1 MRMFEDL
8 NERLA
13 AVKEKARGMEKWEA
27 RLHQLQEELVELERT
42 RDQSRRRLA
51 AEEKDVERLS
61 GASLSAFIYSILG
74 KKLEKLDQEQRE
86 ALEAKLKYEHAER
99 AVQDVQQQI
108 DQVQQRIR
116 EVRNSEADYE
126 LLFQEKERRI
136 LDSNQELRELAD
148 RLAELMVQNKELQEA
163 LDAGISVQEDLRLA
177 EESLNSARNWGTY
190 DMLGGGMISTHIK
203 HSRIDEAME
212 HVYRVENTLQRFSK
226 ELRDVGDTLSVDM
239 KIDGFLTFTDYF
251 FDNLITDWFVQGR
264 IKEILNQVITKA
276 SQVDEL
282 MDHLSRSKRQA
293 EQQFEVLHRQYVQI
307 VETYH

>member
-1 MRMFEDL
+1 MFEDL

-42 RDQSRRRLA
+42 RNQSRRRLA

-61 GASLSAFIYSILG
+61 GASLSAFIYFILG

-86 ALEAKLKYEHAER
+86 ALEAKIKYEHAER

-203 HSRIDEAME
+203 HSRIDGAME
-212 HVYRVENTLQRFSK
+212 HVYRAENNLQRFGK

-264 IKEILNQVITKA
+264 INEILNQVITKA

-293 EQQFEVLHRQYVQI
+293 EQQFEVLHRQYVQM

>member
-1 MRMFEDL
+1 MFEDL

-42 RDQSRRRLA
+42 REQSRRRLA

>member
-1 MRMFEDL
+1 MFEDL

-86 ALEAKLKYEHAER
+86 ALEAKIKYEHAER
-99 AVQDVQQQI
+99 AVQDILQQI

-136 LDSNQELRELAD
+136 LDSNQELRKLAD
-148 RLAELMVQNKELQEA
+148 RLADLMVQNKELQEA

-212 HVYRVENTLQRFSK
+212 HVYRAENNLQRFSK
-226 ELRDVGDTLSVDM
+226 ELRDVGDALSVDM

-264 IKEILNQVITKA
+264 IKEILNQVMTKA

-293 EQQFEVLHRQYVQI
+293 EQQFEVLHRQYVQM

>member
-1 MRMFEDL
+1 MFKDL

-27 RLHQLQEELVELERT
+27 RLQQLQEELVELERT

-86 ALEAKLKYEHAER
+86 ALEAKIKYEHAER

-203 HSRIDEAME
+203 HSRIDGAME
-212 HVYRVENTLQRFSK
+212 HVYRAENNLQRFSK

-264 IKEILNQVITKA
+264 INEILNQVITKA

-293 EQQFEVLHRQYVQI
+293 EQQFEILHRQYVQM

>member
-1 MRMFEDL
+1 MFEDL

-27 RLHQLQEELVELERT
+27 RLHQLQKELVELERT
-42 RDQSRRRLA
+42 RNQSRRRLA

-86 ALEAKLKYEHAER
+86 ALEAKIKYEHAER

-203 HSRIDEAME
+203 HSRIDGAME
-212 HVYRVENTLQRFSK
+212 HVYRAENNLQRFGK

-264 IKEILNQVITKA
+264 INEILNQVITKA

-293 EQQFEVLHRQYVQI
+293 EQQFEVLHRQYVQM

>member
-1 MRMFEDL
+1 MFEDL

-13 AVKEKARGMEKWEA
+13 AMKEKARGIEKWEA
-27 RLHQLQEELVELERT
+27 RLHQLQEELAELERT
-42 RDQSRRRLA
+42 RDQSYRKLA

-61 GASLSAFIYSILG
+61 GTSLSAFIYSILG

-86 ALEAKLKYEHAER
+86 ALEAKVKYEHAER

-108 DQVQQRIR
+108 GQVQQRIR
-116 EVRNSEADYE
+116 EVHNSKADYE
-126 LLFQEKERRI
+126 HLFQEKERRI
-136 LDSNQELRELAD
+136 LDSNPELRELAD
-148 RLAELMVQNKELQEA
+148 RLAELMVQKKELQEA
-163 LDAGISVQEDLRLA
+163 LDAGRSVQEDLKLA

-212 HVYRVENTLQRFSK
+212 HVYRAENHLQRFSK
-226 ELRDVGDTLSVDM
+226 ELRDVGGTLAVDM
-239 KIDGFLTFTDYF
+239 KIEGFLTFTDYF

-282 MDHLSRSKRQA
+282 MDYLSGSERQA
-293 EQQFEVLHRQYVQI
+293 EQQVEVLHRQYVQM
-307 VETYH
+307 VETYQ

>member
-1 MRMFEDL
+1 MFEDM

-27 RLHQLQEELVELERT
+27 RLHQLKEELAELERK

-51 AEEKDVERLS
+51 SEEKDVERLS
-61 GASLSAFIYSILG
+61 GVSISGFIYSLLG

-86 ALEAKLKYEHAER
+86 ALEAKIKYEHAER

-108 DQVQQRIR
+108 DQVQQRLR
-116 EVRNSEADYE
+116 EARDSKADYE
-126 LLFQEKERRI
+126 QMFHEKERSI
-136 LDSNQELRELAD
+136 LHSNIELRELAD
-148 RLAELMVQNKELQEA
+148 RLAELTVQNKELEEA
-163 LDAGISVQEDLRLA
+163 LNAGISVQEDLSLA

-203 HSRIDEAME
+203 HNRIDEAME
-212 HVYRVENTLQRFSK
+212 HVYRAENNLQRFKK
-226 ELRDVGDTLSVDM
+226 ELQDVGDTFSIDM

-251 FDNLITDWFVQGR
+251 FDNMITDWFVQGR
-264 IKEILNQVITKA
+264 IKEMSNDVVTKA
-276 SQVDEL
+276 SEVDRL
-282 MDHLSRSKRQA
+282 MDQLANSKRQA
-293 EQQFEVLHRQYVQI
+293 EQQFDVLHRQYVQM

>member
-1 MRMFEDL
+1 MFKDL

-86 ALEAKLKYEHAER
+86 ALEAKIKYEHAER

-203 HSRIDEAME
+203 HSRIDGAME
-212 HVYRVENTLQRFSK
+212 HVYRAENNLQRFSK

-264 IKEILNQVITKA
+264 INEILNQVITKA

-293 EQQFEVLHRQYVQI
+293 EQQFEILHRQYVQM

>member
-1 MRMFEDL
+1 MFEDL

>member
-1 MRMFEDL
+1 MFEDL

-13 AVKEKARGMEKWEA
+13 AMKEKARGMEKWEA

-42 RDQSRRRLA
+42 RNQSRRRLA

-86 ALEAKLKYEHAER
+86 ALEAKIKYEHAER

-203 HSRIDEAME
+203 HSRIDGAME
-212 HVYRVENTLQRFSK
+212 HVYRAENNLQRFGK

-264 IKEILNQVITKA
+264 INEILNQVITKA

-293 EQQFEVLHRQYVQI
+293 EQQFEVLHRQYVQM
-307 VETYH
+307 VEAYH